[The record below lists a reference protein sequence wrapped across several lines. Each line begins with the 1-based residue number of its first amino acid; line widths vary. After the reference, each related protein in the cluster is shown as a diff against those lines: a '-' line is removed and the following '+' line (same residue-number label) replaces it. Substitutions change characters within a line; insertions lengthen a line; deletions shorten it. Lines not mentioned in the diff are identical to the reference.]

1 MKKILVFV
9 CSVLPFIANSQYS
22 SYYNVDVNSN
32 SRVSGNINVN
42 KNVNVS
48 GYTTQTIN
56 TIDYGALANANAV
69 RERNR
74 IEQNRI
80 AIEQAKYNDE
90 KERQRAIIESK
101 KALEIAENPM
111 KAHDYGQFYSFTNN
125 YLTKNFKGLLNFGFK
140 SYTESFVIPHKSLF
154 QNVGKG
160 RFENISPDGITT
172 EIIGQI
178 PFNKFRGEYKD
189 YESMQVLLNKHN
201 RMNLFYALNNK
212 PKKKD
217 YKNNKEEFS
226 KDLKRYYSV
235 CDSLDNLVYNRYNLK
250 AIVNIPRITE
260 GKKFADKKEEL
271 FDSSFCHKK
280 KLVKRTVYGQIGYR
294 GTLIWEND
302 LEIGITDNYIAFNN
316 NVEYYVKVRY
326 KADKESDVSFQ
337 DLEGR
342 RYYLSK
348 YIDKH
353 VATKKLSNVI
363 KVESLDPYLPK
374 RRKYGS
380 KAEFDVAMKLYWKN

>member
-1 MKKILVFV
+1 M
-9 CSVLPFIANSQYS
+9 LPFISNCQYS

-80 AIEQAKYNDE
+80 AIEQAKYNDD

-111 KAHDYGQFYSFTNN
+111 KAHDYGQFYSSN
-125 YLTKNFKGLLNFGFK
+125 YSYLKKNWKSLLSLGFK
-140 SYTESFVIPHKSLF
+140 SFTESFVIPHKSLF
-154 QNVGKG
+154 QNVGAG

-172 EIIGQI
+172 EIIGQV

-189 YESMQVLLNKHN
+189 YESMQVLSNKYN
-201 RMNLFYALNNK
+201 GLMIFYALNNK

-226 KDLKRYYSV
+226 KDLKRYYWV
-235 CDSLDNLVYNRYNLK
+235 CDSLDNKVDRNNLNAK
-250 AIVNIPRITE
+250 VKIPSITE
-260 GKKFADKKEEL
+260 GKKFIGTSSL
-271 FDSSFCHKK
+271 NGVSDSAFCHKK
-280 KLVKRTVYGQIGYR
+280 ELVKRTVYGKIGYR
-294 GTLIWEND
+294 STLIWEDD
-302 LEIGITDNYIAFNN
+302 LEICITDNYVAFNN

-348 YIDKH
+348 FIDKH
-353 VATKKLSNVI
+353 AASRKLSNVI

-380 KAEFDVAMKLYWKN
+380 KAEFDAAMKLYWEN